1 MMRTSSHRWAS
12 PLRLVFASAS
22 IVGMMAAGFLRAQ
35 SLPADKKP
43 VFEQDVLPLLKAHCV
58 KCHGGEKPK
67 AKLNLGSITG
77 MLKGGE
83 SGPVL
88 VPGSADKSLLFEMVS
103 KGEMPPA
110 KEKTKLTDDQVA
122 LIKAWIEGG
131 ASTSAKAAPT
141 NSLGHLVSDQDR
153 QFWAFQKPARPPVPQ
168 VRHQDRVRTPIDA
181 FILAKLE
188 EKGLTLAPD
197 ADRLALIRR
206 ASLDLLGLPPSPEQV
221 ETFLADTRPDAY
233 ELLIDRLL
241 ASPHYGER
249 WGRHWLD
256 AAGYADT
263 IGGDNDP
270 GQAFLRE
277 SMWRYRDYVVR
288 SLNDDKPY
296 DRFLME
302 QLAGDEMEDWRSAA
316 TLPPHL
322 QELLVA
328 TGLLRTSVDHTF
340 EDELNRPFERYQVL
354 HDTIENLT
362 SNLLG
367 LTVACARC
375 HDHKFDPIP
384 QVEYYRLL
392 ACLKPAYNPEAWIQP
407 QNRHCDDVSPKVRE
421 AIQRHNAAIDRKVA
435 ELIKQMADLCRPVEE
450 SLFAAKLATL
460 PEVLRADVRMAL
472 ATEEGKRSEVQKYL
486 AEKLGPLVKVAETEV
501 RTVLKE
507 ADRAKV
513 DALKQKVAAQNG
525 QRRSYGKIQAICEP
539 GKGAPPTYVFRRG
552 NLLTPGPE
560 VQPGF
565 LSVLT
570 DPESPAVISAP
581 RGEAKSSGRRTAWAC
596 WLTRPDHPLTAR
608 VFVNRVWQHHFG
620 EGIVTTPD
628 NFGHLGTRPTHPELL
643 DWLATE
649 FVRNGWKIKELHR
662 LIVTSSAYRQSSV
675 VGQAFQPDNKGGSQ
689 PGKADLLDPGN
700 QLLWKMRLRRLESE
714 VIRDAV
720 LTVSG
725 KLDGT
730 MGGPP
735 VPIEPKADGLVVVPS
750 QGLPSATAA
759 DRRSLYL
766 LARRNYNL
774 SLLSV
779 FDQPVM
785 ATNCTRRI
793 SSAVPLQSL
802 MLLNDA
808 FMLEQADH
816 FAARVAAAAGDS
828 LNGRIEL
835 AFRLAFARRPTAKEL
850 AASAE
855 LVEKMSHCY
864 AREKLTP
871 AESNLKGLAKLC
883 HMLMCANEFLYV
895 G

>member
-1 MMRTSSHRWAS
+1 LAYA
-12 PLRLVFASAS
+12 FAIIGA
-22 IVGMMAAGFLRAQ
+22 MLAGCSLRAQ
-35 SLPADKKP
+35 APSADRKP
-43 VFEQDVLPLLKAHCV
+43 VFEQDILPLLKTHCV

-67 AKLNLGSITG
+67 AKLSLGSIAG
-77 MLKGGE
+77 MLHGGE

-88 VPGSADKSLLFEMVS
+88 VPGSSEKSLIFEMVS
-103 KGEMPPA
+103 KGEMPPR
-110 KEKTKLTDDQVA
+110 KETKLTPDQVT
-122 LIKAWIEGG
+122 LLKVWIDGG
-131 ASTSAKAAPT
+131 APASAKVAAT
-141 NSLGHLVSDQDR
+141 NALGHLVTDQDR
-153 QFWAFQKPARPPVPQ
+153 RFWAFQKPIRPPVPK
-168 VRHQDRVRTPIDA
+168 VRHEDRVRTPIDA

-188 EKGLTLAPD
+188 AKGLTLAPD
-197 ADRLALIRR
+197 ADRLTLIRR
-206 ASLDLLGLPPSPEQV
+206 ASLDLLGLPPSREEV
-221 ETFLADTRPDAY
+221 NDFLADSRPDAY
-233 ELLIDRLL
+233 ERLVDRLL
-241 ASPHYGER
+241 TSPHYGER
-249 WGRHWLD
+249 WARHWLD

-277 SMWRYRDYVVR
+277 GMWRYRDYVVR
-288 SLNDDKPY
+288 SLNDDKAF

-316 TLPPHL
+316 TLTPRL

-328 TGLLRTSVDHTF
+328 TGFLRTSVDHTF

-392 ACLKPAYNPEAWIQP
+392 ACLKPAYNPEAWVQP
-407 QNRHCDDVSPKVRE
+407 QNRHCDDVSAQEKE

-435 ELIKQMADLCRPVEE
+435 DLNKQMADLYRPVLL
-450 SLFAAKLATL
+450 SLVEAKFATL
-460 PEVLRADVRMAL
+460 PEVLRADLRTAL
-472 ATEEGKRSEVQKYL
+472 STEEGKRSEVQKYL
-486 AEKLGPLVKVAETEV
+486 AEKLGPTVKVPDTEV
-501 RTVLKE
+501 MNAMKQT
-507 ADRAKV
+507 DRDQV
-513 DALKQKVAAQNG
+513 DALKQEVAVLNSHRQ
-525 QRRSYGKIQAICEP
+525 SYGKIQAICEP
-539 GKGAPPTYVFRRG
+539 GEGAPPTHVFRRG
-552 NLLTPGPE
+552 NYLTPGPE
-560 VQPGF
+560 VQPGL
-565 LSVLT
+565 LSALT
-570 DPESPAVISAP
+570 DSEIPAVIPSPLAHV
-581 RGEAKSSGRRTAWAC
+581 KSSGRRTAWAR

-620 EGIVTTPD
+620 EGIVATPD
-628 NFGHLGTRPTHPELL
+628 NFGHLGSRPTHPELL

-649 FVRNGWKIKELHR
+649 FVRGAWKMKNLHR
-662 LIVTSSAYRQSSV
+662 LIVTSTVYRQSSV
-675 VGQAFQPDNKGGSQ
+675 VGQAFQPDNAGGSQ

-714 VIRDAV
+714 VIRDSV
-720 LTVSG
+720 LAVSG
-725 KLDGT
+725 KLDRAL
-730 MGGPP
+730 GGPP
-735 VPIEPKADGLVVVPS
+735 IPIEPKADGLVVVPT
-750 QGLPSATAA
+750 QGLSSPTAQY
-759 DRRSLYL
+759 RRSLYL

-802 MLLNDA
+802 TLLNDA

-828 LNGRIEL
+828 LAERIDL
-835 AFRLAFARRPTAKEL
+835 AFRLAFARPPTSKEL
-850 AASAE
+850 AAGAE
-855 LVEKMSHCY
+855 LVEKVAQSY
-864 AREKLTP
+864 IQQKLSP
-871 AESNLKGLAKLC
+871 DEASVKGLAKLC
-883 HMLMCANEFLYV
+883 QMLMCANEFLYV